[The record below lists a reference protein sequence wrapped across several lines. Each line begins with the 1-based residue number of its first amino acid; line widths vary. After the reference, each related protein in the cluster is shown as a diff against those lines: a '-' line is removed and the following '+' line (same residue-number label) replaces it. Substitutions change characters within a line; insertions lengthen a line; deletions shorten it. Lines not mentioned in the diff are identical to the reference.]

1 MTGRRILGV
10 MLYSSR
16 AAAVAA
22 VVMMTALSP
31 AAAQTPAP
39 TPAPT
44 TPPPPNTGRI
54 SISGGIDFPTDY
66 YFRGIVQETEDTIM
80 QPYLNLNIKLYE
92 ADEGVLTG
100 LTFTTGIWNS
110 LHWGPTGDKALVGDP
125 HNWYE
130 ADAIAGLSAT
140 FFKDL
145 TFGVTYTA
153 YTSPNGFFNTVQEIA
168 LGLSYNDSKLLGP
181 FALNPSILIAF
192 ETHGQA
198 DAGRNEGVYMQVGLA
213 PGLTLFEKSSYPLT
227 LTFPLTLGLSLSDY
241 YERIGV
247 GGGDDTF
254 GYFSMG
260 ANLAVPLAFIPP
272 SFGAWQLKASLQ
284 GLFLGENLKAA
295 NRGDGTEFIGSLG
308 IAFTY

>member
-1 MTGRRILGV
+1 MTGSWMKGV
-10 MLYSSR
+10 MLCWTR
-16 AAAVAA
+16 AAAVAT
-22 VVMMTALSP
+22 VVTIAALAP

-44 TPPPPNTGRI
+44 PPPPNTGRI
-54 SISGGIDFPTDY
+54 SIAGGVDFTTDY
-66 YFRGIVQETEDTIM
+66 YFRGIVQETEDLIM
-80 QPYLNLNIKLYE
+80 QPYFNLTLKLFE

-100 LTFTTGIWNS
+100 VNFTTGIWNS
-110 LHWGPTGDKALVGDP
+110 LHWGPTGDKDLVGDP

-130 ADAIAGLSAT
+130 ADVTAGLSAI

-153 YTSPNGFFNTVQEIA
+153 YTSPNGFFNTVQEIS

-181 FALNPSILIAF
+181 FALNPSLLVAF
-192 ETHGQA
+192 EVEGQA
-198 DAGRNEGVYMQVGLA
+198 DAGRHEGVYLQLGLA
-213 PGLTLFEKSSYPLT
+213 PGLTLFEKSTYPVT

-241 YERIGV
+241 YERIGI
-247 GGGDDTF
+247 GGSDDTF

-260 ANLAVPLAFIPP
+260 VNVAVPLAFIPP
-272 SFGAWQLKASLQ
+272 SFGTWQVKAGVQ
-284 GLFLGENLKAA
+284 GLFLGDNLKAA
-295 NRGDGTEFIGSLG
+295 NRNDGTEIIGTIG

>member
-1 MTGRRILGV
+1 MTGRRIVGVVLGW
-10 MLYSSR
+10 SR
-16 AAAVAA
+16 AAAGAA
-22 VVMMTALSP
+22 MVTMVSLSP
-31 AAAQTPAP
+31 AVAQTPAP
-39 TPAPT
+39 TPAA

-54 SISGGIDFPTDY
+54 SLSGGIDVPTDY
-66 YFRGIVQETEDTIM
+66 YFRGIVQETEDFIM
-80 QPYLNLNIKLYE
+80 QPFFNLTFKLYE

-100 LTFTTGIWNS
+100 VNFTTGIWNS
-110 LHWGPTGDKALVGDP
+110 LHWGPTGDKDLVGDP

-145 TFGVTYTA
+145 TLGVTYTA

-168 LGLSYNDSKLLGP
+168 LGVNYNDSKLLGP
-181 FALNPSILIAF
+181 FALNPSLLIAF
-192 ETHGQA
+192 ETDGQA

-213 PGLTLFEKSSYPLT
+213 PGLTLLDKTSYPLT

-260 ANLAVPLAFIPP
+260 ASLAVPLAFIPP
-272 SFGAWQLKASLQ
+272 SFGTWQLKATLQ
-284 GLFLGENLKAA
+284 GLFLGDNLKAV
-295 NRGDGTEFIGSLG
+295 NGGDGTEIIGTFG
-308 IAFTY
+308 IAFSY